1 MRHCTVFTAAFF
13 LLLMLIINFVFS
25 AAASGE
31 VTLDASLKEVYE
43 DNVNPSL
50 SGPGSPMGGGTGR
63 TMTMPMGIR
72 MGGPPPAKGSTSGT
86 DTGDLYTVLS
96 AAIGSRAE
104 VGVETEMF
112 IKAEATR
119 YQYGKFT
126 ELNATSIGLSAGAFR
141 QFSDLLAAQ
150 LGLSARTS
158 DYREN
163 ARNSKT
169 YGGTLALKQQL
180 TQEFLLREG
189 LGYEKNDADAAVFS
203 YKGPI
208 FSLGAGYLVAPKTLV
223 NAGYGYLIRKF
234 DDGSRTKLHSLTLGI
249 DREIAKWMH
258 IFASYEHQSYEA
270 ALPGSDTDNIV
281 TLGISFSY

>member
-1 MRHCTVFTAAFF
+1 MLQRTVSKTVFHLFFMSVIAFF
-13 LLLMLIINFVFS
+13 FS
-25 AAASGE
+25 TVASGE

-50 SGPGSPMGGGTGR
+50 SGPGGAMGGATGR
-63 TMTMPMGIR
+63 PLTMPMGIR
-72 MGGPPPAKGSTSGT
+72 MGGPPPAKGSTSGS

-96 AAIGSRAE
+96 AAIGSTAE
-104 VGVETEMF
+104 VGVETELF
-112 IKAEATR
+112 IKAQATR

-126 ELNATSIGLSAGAFR
+126 ELNATSIGLSAGVFR

-158 DYREN
+158 DYRDN
-163 ARNSKT
+163 LRNSKT
-169 YGGTLALKQQL
+169 YGGTVGLRQQL
-180 TQEFLLREG
+180 TPEFRLMEG

-203 YKGPI
+203 YKGPL
-208 FSLGAGYLVAPKTLV
+208 FSLGAGYLVAQKTLV
-223 NAGYGYLIRKF
+223 NVGYGYLIRKF

-249 DREIAKWMH
+249 DREIAKRTH
-258 IFASYEHQSYEA
+258 ISASYEHQSYEA

-281 TLGISFSY
+281 TLGIAFSY